1 MARLDKKV
9 KALIAVASCSLL
21 IAFCLLSLPARAA
34 DNDQGVLEIQL
45 KDHREAIDDFAKLDI
60 TVDKI
65 LISPKPGLMFWQSGW
80 KELTPSTAT
89 IDLTQYINKK
99 SARIFRSAINAGSFD
114 ALDIKIKSS
123 EAVLKKTRRAAQVK
137 NTVGPIKITFQVPAK
152 GETLLVLDLVVTDFS
167 DHPPR
172 GYELGIQGY
181 ELYVNGRLM
190 EKIPPG

>member
-1 MARLDKKV
+1 MARLDEKV
-9 KALIAVASCSLL
+9 KTLFAVASCILL
-21 IAFCLLSLPARAA
+21 IACLHLLPAYAA

-65 LISPKPGLMFWQSGW
+65 LVSPKPGLMFWQTGW
-80 KELTPSTAT
+80 KKLTPSTAT
-89 IDLTQYINKK
+89 IDLTQYVGKK
-99 SARIFRSAINAGSFD
+99 SARIFRGTISTGSFD
-114 ALDIKIKSS
+114 AFHIKIKSS
-123 EAVLKKTRRAAQVK
+123 EAVLKKTRRPVQVK
-137 NTVGPIKITFQVPAK
+137 NTLGPMKIVFQVPAK

-172 GYELGIQGY
+172 GYELGIRGY
-181 ELYVNGRLM
+181 ELYTNGQLV

>member
-1 MARLDKKV
+1 MARLDEKV
-9 KALIAVASCSLL
+9 KAPIAVAFCNLL
-21 IAFCLLSLPARAA
+21 IAFCLLSLPACAA
-34 DNDQGVLEIQL
+34 DNDQGVLEIRL

-80 KELTPSTAT
+80 KELAPSTAT
-89 IDLTQYINKK
+89 IDLTQYVNKK

-123 EAVLKKTRRAAQVK
+123 EAVLKKTRRPAQVK
-137 NTVGPIKITFQVPAK
+137 NTVGPIKITFQVPAN

-172 GYELGIQGY
+172 GYELAIRGY
-181 ELYVNGRLM
+181 ELYTNGKLV

>member
-9 KALIAVASCSLL
+9 KALVAGVSCILVIA
-21 IAFCLLSLPARAA
+21 CLLFLPAYAA

-65 LISPKPGLMFWQSGW
+65 LVSPKPGLMFWQTGW
-80 KELTPSTAT
+80 KKLTPSTAT
-89 IDLTQYINKK
+89 IDLTQYVGKK
-99 SARIFRSAINAGSFD
+99 SVRIFRSAISAGSFD
-114 ALDIKIKSS
+114 AFHIKIKSS
-123 EAVLKKTRRAAQVK
+123 EAVLKKTRRPVQVK
-137 NTVGPIKITFQVPAK
+137 NTLGPMKIAFQVPAK

-172 GYELGIQGY
+172 GYELGIRGY
-181 ELYVNGRLM
+181 ELYTNGQLV